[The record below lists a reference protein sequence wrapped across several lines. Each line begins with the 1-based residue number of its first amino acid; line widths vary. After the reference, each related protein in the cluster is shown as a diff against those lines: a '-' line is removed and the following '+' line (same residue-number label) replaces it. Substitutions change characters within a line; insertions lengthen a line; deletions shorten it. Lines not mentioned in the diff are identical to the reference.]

1 MNLGTREKGT
11 LSAYSIFNKG
21 YKTLMGQ
28 MTEQDVANMY
38 NVGGRKTN
46 SDFPEDDD
54 EPISKDFD
62 GLSME

>member
-1 MNLGTREKGT
+1 
-11 LSAYSIFNKG
+11 
-21 YKTLMGQ
+21 MGQ

-46 SDFPEDDD
+46 VDFPDDDD
-54 EPISKDFD
+54 EPLSKDFD